1 MKKKKSKDYKEIYGK
16 NVNDTIINKRKDIM
30 RGMLYNIFIAINL

>member
-1 MKKKKSKDYKEIYGK
+1 MKKKKSKDYKETYGK

-30 RGMLYNIFIAINL
+30 RCMLYNIFIAINL